1 MPPVLLRFVVTA
13 GLPDA
18 ARTAAGPAVPI
29 FLAVVASPQ
38 GVVAVVPLSPSS
50 AATKSPDHDDSPR
63 NSHAEVA
70 KALGK
75 LVAGIEFDLA
85 PADDSG
91 DTVSP
96 LATVDTV
103 APGRKAD
110 ESNERHKAG
119 AAASRIAVAA
129 AHVTSG
135 FYSFAPS
142 VSAAPPDTLR
152 TPSVLDSIPVDFLQR
167 PRTTASAR
175 RRPSSKPAAG
185 NDDWRMRVWQAI
197 RTIPAGSTLS
207 YSDLAAVAGMPRAV
221 RAVAS
226 AVARNPAP
234 LLVPC
239 HRVVPAAYPANPA
252 LAGFSFPGGIGLKR
266 WLLRQEQEA
275 HGLHE
280 TDVVVGKPS
289 RLGKQIL
296 RSSYF
301 SVPTNG

>member
-1 MPPVLLRFVVTA
+1 MPPVLLRFVVTT
-13 GLPDA
+13 GFPDA

-29 FLAVVASPQ
+29 FLAVVASPL
-38 GVVAVVPLSPSS
+38 GVVAVVPLPSSS
-50 AATKSPDHDDSPR
+50 AATKFPDHDDSPR

-70 KALGK
+70 KALSK
-75 LVAGIEFDLA
+75 LVAGTEFDLA
-85 PADDSG
+85 PAESG
-91 DTVSP
+91 DAVSP
-96 LATVDTV
+96 SATVYTV

-110 ESNERHKAG
+110 ENNSERHKAA
-119 AAASRIAVAA
+119 AAASRIAVTA
-129 AHVTSG
+129 AHVISG

-152 TPSVLDSIPVDFLQR
+152 APSVLDSIPVDFLQR
-167 PRTTASAR
+167 PHTTASTR
-175 RRPSSKPAAG
+175 RRASSKPTAG

-197 RTIPAGSTLS
+197 RAIPAGSTLS
-207 YSDLAAVAGMPRAV
+207 YSDLAAAAGMPRAV

-252 LAGFSFPGGIGLKR
+252 LAGFSFPGGVGLKR

-275 HGLHE
+275 HGLRE
-280 TDVVVGKPS
+280 IAVVNGKSS
-289 RLGKQIL
+289 RMQQLLLSAK
-296 RSSYF
+296 
-301 SVPTNG
+301 